1 MTVDSMDQ
9 TRREGIVVGVD
20 THRDS
25 HVAVALDAL
34 GGRLGERSV
43 TTTRA
48 GYAELIGWARS
59 QGTLHAFGVEGTGS
73 YGAGLARALRAAG
86 ERVIE
91 VDRPDRSARRR
102 QGKSDP
108 LDAEAAARAVLSGRA
123 RTRPKDADGR
133 VEMLRMLLLTRRS
146 AEKARTAAISQL
158 RALLVTAPA
167 ELRENLSGLGRRALL
182 ARCAALRPDASHSPG
197 MIAKRCLRQL
207 ARRVAE
213 LDAEITELDAAMAGL
228 VAHLAPGLLAC
239 YGVGPTIGATLL
251 VTAGDNPERLGSEAA
266 FAALCGV
273 SPIPASSGLTNR
285 HRLNRGGD
293 RRANAALY
301 RVVIVRLAHHA
312 ETQAYLGR
320 YVSEGHHTKRD
331 AIRSL
336 KRYVARELYPH
347 LLAPRTAGP
356 LMAIGTL

>member
-20 THRDS
+20 THRDI

-34 GGRLGERSV
+34 GGWLGERSV
-43 TTTRA
+43 RTTRA

-59 QGTLHAFGVEGTGS
+59 QGKVRAFGVEGTGS
-73 YGAGLARALRAAG
+73 YGAGLARALRIAG
-86 ERVIE
+86 EQVIE
-91 VDRPDRSARRR
+91 VDRPDRSSRRR

-123 RTRPKDADGR
+123 RTQPKDADGK

-146 AEKARTAAISQL
+146 AEKARIAAISQL
-158 RALLVTAPA
+158 RAILVTAPA
-167 ELRENLSGLGRRALL
+167 ELREELSGLGRRALL
-182 ARCAALRPDASHSPG
+182 ARCLALRPAASDSPT

-207 ARRVAE
+207 ARRIAALGTEIAE
-213 LDAEITELDAAMAGL
+213 LELSMAGL
-228 VAHLAPGLLAC
+228 VSRLSPGLLAC
-239 YGVGPTIGATLL
+239 YGVGSTIAATLL
-251 VTAGDNPERLGSEAA
+251 VTAGDNPQRLGSEAA
-266 FAALCGV
+266 FASLCGV
-273 SPIPASSGLTNR
+273 SPIPASSGLISR

-293 RRANAALY
+293 RQANAALY

-312 ETQAYLGR
+312 ETKAYLER
-320 YVSEGHHTKRD
+320 YVSEGRHTKRD

-336 KRYVARELYPH
+336 KRYVARELFPH
-347 LLAPRTAGP
+347 LAALGS
-356 LMAIGTL
+356 LMAAATP